1 MKNEELYMVLIFYF
15 IFLTFQKAYSA
26 TMDVDLIADI
36 IPNTHLDLHLDIFR
50 QILSASNLMIIIYI
64 FCNFKLNLFL
74 IAILSSL
81 FIKSLCF
88 FLLQKKYIYYVTNNR
103 SSFVEYVSSH
113 FKWINLYSSLI
124 YIAFG
129 IYLISKIFDIS
140 KILTFTISSIFLFV
154 SIYCIGLYY
163 NKHMLF

>member
-1 MKNEELYMVLIFYF
+1 MKNEELYATLIFYF

-36 IPNTHLDLHLDIFR
+36 IPNSKFDVYLNAFR
-50 QILSASNLMIIIYI
+50 QFLSGINLMIIIYI
-64 FCNFKLNLFL
+64 FYNFKLNLFL
-74 IAILSSL
+74 ITILSLL

-88 FLLQKKYIYYVTNNR
+88 FLLQKKYIYYVTNNK
-103 SSFVEYVSSH
+103 SSFVEYVSTH

-129 IYLISKIFDIS
+129 IYLVSKIFDIS

>member
-1 MKNEELYMVLIFYF
+1 MKNEELYMVLIYYF

-36 IPNTHLDLHLDIFR
+36 IPNSHLDLHLDIFR
-50 QILSASNLMIIIYI
+50 QILSASNLMIIVYI

-74 IAILSSL
+74 IAILSTL
-81 FIKSLCF
+81 FIKSMCF
-88 FLLQKKYIYYVTNNR
+88 FLLQKKYIYHITNNK
-103 SSFVEYVSSH
+103 SYIVEYISTN

-129 IYLISKIFDIS
+129 IYLISKIFNVS
-140 KILTFTISSIFLFV
+140 KILTFCFSSMFLLV
-154 SIYCIGLYY
+154 VIYSLGLYH
-163 NKHMLF
+163 NKHMI